1 MAMRS
6 LKLNLRTTLCF
17 GVVCILLLIQG
28 GMTLVKVDSVYSS
41 TVAIE
46 TNWLPSIRL
55 AGRIDSAL
63 YKLRLELRSFAMDWA
78 RQDQGARDKIQSL
91 RLNLTKTSESYAPLV
106 SSPEEQAKYDEVLS
120 GIRAYSQKVDAFLA
134 FSSTTPLEQIAV
146 YLRDDLSPIA
156 LKVQDSINDLIVLNE
171 RGSQEAVSAASSEY
185 NATRLFT
192 WVLMGISVL
201 LTVVVASLFTRSI
214 ITPVR
219 ELLVSTSKIAEG
231 DLRVAIAVNGK
242 DELTELQQSTAA
254 MQMNLKTTLQHI
266 SEASGQLASAAEEMS
281 SITRESSA
289 GIERQSMETDQAAT
303 AVNEMTAAVE
313 EVARNAV
320 SASQSTQDSQRSAKI
335 GQERVTQTIASIEKL
350 SATVQQT
357 GMEVEGLAKQAQDIA
372 RVVEVIRSIAEQTNL
387 LALNA
392 AIEAA
397 RAGEQGRGFAVVADE
412 VRALAH
418 RTQTSTQ
425 EIEQMI
431 AKIQICSNEAVSS
444 MTMNRSEAVDSLKIA
459 HEAGQ
464 AITQITEAIADIND
478 RNLLIATASEEQAHV
493 ARSVDQNLISIRDL
507 SIQSSS
513 AAGQTSIASHELS
526 KLAMDL
532 KQIVSQFSIA

>member
-1 MAMRS
+1 MRS

-41 TVAIE
+41 TVEIE
-46 TNWLPSIRL
+46 NNWLPSIRL

-63 YKLRLELRSFAMDWA
+63 FKLRLELRRFAMDSA
-78 RQDQGARDKIQSL
+78 RQDQSSRDSLQSVRSELMKIAQ
-91 RLNLTKTSESYAPLV
+91 SYASMV
-106 SSPEEQAKYDEVLS
+106 SSPEEQAKYDEVMS
-120 GIRAYSQKVDAFLA
+120 SIGTYNQKIDEFLTL
-134 FSSTTPLEQIAV
+134 STTGSSAQIAA
-146 YLRDDLSPIA
+146 YLSDVQAPVA
-156 LKVQDSINDLIVLNE
+156 LKAQDSINDLITLNG
-171 RGSQEAVSAASSEY
+171 RGSNEAVRIASSEY

-192 WVLMGISVL
+192 WVLMGASVL

-219 ELLVSTSKIAEG
+219 ELLVSTSKIADG

-320 SASQSTQDSQRSAKI
+320 SASQSTQDSQRSAQI

-412 VRALAH
+412 VRALAK
-418 RTQTSTQ
+418 RTQQSTE
-425 EIEQMI
+425 EIERLVSTLRSAAQSSVQQ
-431 AKIQICSNEAVSS
+431 IQQSGELVKLAVSDALETEGALGS
-444 MTMNRSEAVDSLKIA
+444 IAAAVSLIQQMNQQIAAAAEEQSSVAEEINRSV
-459 HEAGQ
+459 
-464 AITQITEAIADIND
+464 T
-478 RNLLIATASEEQAHV
+478 
-493 ARSVDQNLISIRDL
+493 SIRASADHSAL
-507 SIQSSS
+507 SMQGNAASSIQ
-513 AAGQTSIASHELS
+513 
-526 KLAMDL
+526 LAQLGAQL
-532 KQIVSQFSIA
+532 KGMVGHFRL

>member
-1 MAMRS
+1 MSMRS
-6 LKLNLRTTLCF
+6 LKLSVRTTLCF
-17 GVVCILLLIQG
+17 GVVCVLLLIQG
-28 GMTLVKVDSVYSS
+28 GMTLVKVDNVYSS
-41 TVAIE
+41 TVDIE

-55 AGRIDSAL
+55 AGSIDSSF
-63 YKLRLELRSFAMDWA
+63 YKLRLELRRFAMDSA
-78 RQDQGARDKIQSL
+78 RQEAGSVQKLKDASSDAIKL
-91 RLNLTKTSESYAPLV
+91 AESYAPFV
-106 SSPEEQAKYDEVLS
+106 STAEEQSRYTEVLNGMQS
-120 GIRAYSQKVDAFLA
+120 YGRNMDDLIARAGTLSIDEFAA
-134 FSSTTPLEQIAV
+134 
-146 YLRDDLSPIA
+146 YLRDVSGPIA
-156 LKVQDSINDLIVLNE
+156 LKVQDSIADLIAINE
-171 RGSQEAVSAASSEY
+171 EGSKRAVQMASDEFHM
-185 NATRLFT
+185 TRLFT
-192 WVLMGISVL
+192 WGLMVGAVL
-201 LTVVVASLFTRSI
+201 LTVVVARLFSQSVI
-214 ITPVR
+214 IPVR
-219 ELLVSTSKIAEG
+219 ELLVSTTKIAEG
-231 DLRVAIAVNGK
+231 DLRVAIAISGK
-242 DELTELQQSTAA
+242 DELTALQQSTAA
-254 MQMNLKTTLQHI
+254 MQMNLKTTLLHI

-281 SITRESSA
+281 SITRESTA

-303 AVNEMTAAVE
+303 AVNQMTAAVE

-320 SASQSTQDSQRSAKI
+320 SASHSTQDSQRAAKV

-357 GMEVEGLAKQAQDIA
+357 GLEVEGLAMQAQDIA

-431 AKIQICSNEAVSS
+431 AKIQTCSSEAVSS
-444 MTMNRSEAVDSLKIA
+444 MALNRSEAVESLKIA
-459 HEAGQ
+459 HEAGL
-464 AITQITEAIADIND
+464 AITQITEAISDINE

-526 KLAMDL
+526 KLAVDL
-532 KQIVSQFSIA
+532 KQIVSKFSVS

>member
-1 MAMRS
+1 MRS
-6 LKLNLRTTLCF
+6 LKLSVRTTLCF
-17 GVVCILLLIQG
+17 GVVCVLLLIQG

-41 TVAIE
+41 TVDIE

-55 AGRIDSAL
+55 AGSIDSSF
-63 YKLRLELRSFAMDWA
+63 YKLRLELRRFAMDSA
-78 RQDQGARDKIQSL
+78 RQEAGSVQKLKNASSDAIKL
-91 RLNLTKTSESYAPLV
+91 AESYAPFV
-106 SSPEEQAKYDEVLS
+106 STAEEQSRYTEVLNGMQS
-120 GIRAYSQKVDAFLA
+120 YGRNMDDLIARAGTLSIDEFAA
-134 FSSTTPLEQIAV
+134 
-146 YLRDDLSPIA
+146 YLRDVSGPIA
-156 LKVQDSINDLIVLNE
+156 LKVQDSIADLIAINE
-171 RGSQEAVSAASSEY
+171 EGSKRAVQMASDEFHM
-185 NATRLFT
+185 TRLFT
-192 WVLMGISVL
+192 WGLMVGAVL
-201 LTVVVASLFTRSI
+201 LTVVVARLFSQSVI
-214 ITPVR
+214 IPVR
-219 ELLVSTSKIAEG
+219 ELLVSTTKIAEG
-231 DLRVAIAVNGK
+231 DLRVAIAISGK
-242 DELTELQQSTAA
+242 DELTALQQSTAA
-254 MQMNLKTTLQHI
+254 MQMNLKTTLLHI

-281 SITRESSA
+281 SITRESTA

-303 AVNEMTAAVE
+303 AVNQMTAAVE

-320 SASQSTQDSQRSAKI
+320 SASHSTQDSQRAAKV

-357 GMEVEGLAKQAQDIA
+357 GLEVEGLAMQAQDIA

-431 AKIQICSNEAVSS
+431 AKIQTCSSEAVSS
-444 MTMNRSEAVDSLKIA
+444 MALNRSEAVESLKIA
-459 HEAGQ
+459 HEAGL
-464 AITQITEAIADIND
+464 AITQITEAISDINE

-526 KLAMDL
+526 KLAVDL
-532 KQIVSQFSIA
+532 KQIVSKFSVS

>member
-1 MAMRS
+1 MSMRS
-6 LKLNLRTTLCF
+6 IRLNARTTLCF
-17 GVVCILLLIQG
+17 GVVCLLLLIQG
-28 GMTLVKVDSVYSS
+28 AMTLVKVDKVYSS
-41 TVAIE
+41 TVEIE
-46 TNWLPSIRL
+46 SNWLPSIRQ
-55 AGRIDSAL
+55 AGKMESTL
-63 YKLRLELRSFAMDWA
+63 LKLRLELRRFALDDNRLSPTSVGAVKEASTALVKVTNDYAKFVSSAEEKNKYDQVVRDIQAYNLKVDELLAMD
-78 RQDQGARDKIQSL
+78 
-91 RLNLTKTSESYAPLV
+91 
-106 SSPEEQAKYDEVLS
+106 SSHSVA
-120 GIRAYSQKVDAFLA
+120 
-134 FSSTTPLEQIAV
+134 
-146 YLRDDLSPIA
+146 DLSAFFRDYTSPLA
-156 LKVQDSINDLIVLNE
+156 LKLQSMTEELLAINE
-171 RGSQEAVSAASSEY
+171 TGAQAAVAAAAHEY
-185 NATRLFT
+185 DAARLFT
-192 WVLMGISVL
+192 LILMVASVL
-201 LTVVVASLFTRSI
+201 LAIVVARLFTKSI
-214 ITPVR
+214 ITPVN
-219 ELLVSTSKIAEG
+219 ELLAATAKIAQG
-231 DLRVAIAVNGK
+231 DLRVAIQISGK
-242 DELTELQQSTAA
+242 DELTDLQQSTAA
-254 MQMNLKTTLQHI
+254 MQMSLKSTLQHI

-281 SITRESSA
+281 SITKESSA

-303 AVNEMTAAVE
+303 AVNQMTAAVE

-320 SASQSTQDSQRSAKI
+320 SASQSTQDSQRSAKV

-357 GMEVEGLAKQAQDIA
+357 GIEVEGLAKQAQDIA

-431 AKIQICSNEAVSS
+431 AKIQVCSSEAVLS
-444 MTMNRSEAVDSLKIA
+444 MGLNRTEAVDSLKIA
-459 HEAGQ
+459 HEAGT
-464 AITQITEAIADIND
+464 AITQITRAIEDINE

-513 AAGQTSIASHELS
+513 AAGQTSIASNELS
-526 KLAMDL
+526 KLAIDL
-532 KQIVSQFSIA
+532 KQIVSKFSVS

>member
-1 MAMRS
+1 MSMRA
-6 LKLNLRTTLCF
+6 LKLNFRTTLCF
-17 GVVCILLLIQG
+17 GVVCLLLLIQG
-28 GMTLVKVDSVYSS
+28 AMTLIKVDKVYSS
-41 TVAIE
+41 TVDIE

-55 AGRIDSAL
+55 GGEIDAAF
-63 YKLRLELRSFAMDWA
+63 YKLRLDLRRFAMESN
-78 RQDQGARDKIQSL
+78 RQDPASL
-91 RLNLTKTSESYAPLV
+91 EKLKSIRAAALEVAERYAPLV
-106 SSPEEQAKYDEVLS
+106 SGPEEQAKYNQALS
-120 GIRAYSQKVDAFLA
+120 GIKNYVQKTDEFLA
-134 FSSTTPLEQIAV
+134 QVATLSPEQMST
-146 YLRDDLSPIA
+146 YLRDVNGPIA
-156 LKVQDSINDLIVLNE
+156 LEVQRSISELIELNA
-171 RGSQEAVSAASSEY
+171 RGSSQAVQVASGEYQAA
-185 NATRLFT
+185 RLFT
-192 WVLMGISVL
+192 WILMGVSL
-201 LTVVVASLFTRSI
+201 LIAVVVARLFIRSI
-214 ITPVR
+214 IAPVR
-219 ELLVSTSKIAEG
+219 ELLVSTGKIADG
-231 DLRVAIAVNGK
+231 DLRVAIAINGN
-242 DELTELQQSTAA
+242 DELTELQRSTAS
-254 MQMNLKTTLQHI
+254 MQMNLKSTLQHI
-266 SEASGQLASAAEEMS
+266 SEASGQLAAAAEEMS
-281 SITRESSA
+281 AITRESSA

-320 SASQSTQDSQRSAKI
+320 SASQSTQDSQRSAKV

-357 GMEVEGLAKQAQDIA
+357 GVEVEGLAKQAQDIA

-431 AKIQICSNEAVSS
+431 AKIQTCSSDAVSS
-444 MTMNRSEAVDSLKIA
+444 MALNRNEAVDSLKIA
-459 HEAGQ
+459 HEAGL

-513 AAGQTSIASHELS
+513 AAGQTSIASQELS
-526 KLAMDL
+526 RLAVDL
-532 KQIVSQFSIA
+532 KQIVSKFAVA